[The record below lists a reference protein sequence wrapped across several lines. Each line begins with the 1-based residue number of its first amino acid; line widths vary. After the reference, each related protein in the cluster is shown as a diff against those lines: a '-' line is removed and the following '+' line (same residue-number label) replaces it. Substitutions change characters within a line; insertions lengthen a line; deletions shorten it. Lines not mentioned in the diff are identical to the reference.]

1 MHELKVCPLSTRIT
15 EKGEVIQ
22 RLNVKLAFVEVD
34 VVKLRRTCKRSITYG
49 EKKHSQS
56 NQTFS
61 TILTVLTQDL
71 VHTVFMS
78 W

>member
-22 RLNVKLAFVEVD
+22 RLNVKLAFVEVG
-34 VVKLRRTCKRSITYG
+34 VVKLRSITYG
-49 EKKHSQS
+49 GKKHSQS